1 MKKILVLLT
10 SVIFVMVFTQC
21 DQPKNVNSSEDMVDV
36 IPLPKK
42 ITNKKGEFIF
52 TGNTKILVYP
62 GTEEM
67 QSIGE
72 YFADII
78 NSASGLNIEVSATK
92 KKKPPR
98 KGILLSLEE
107 NPDMNAEGYHLLI
120 DPGYIIIN
128 GKTPNGLFYG
138 IQTLRQMLP
147 PEIELEEVIK
157 GIKWTAP
164 AVEIEDEP
172 MYSYRGLMLDVGRH
186 FFPKEDVKRFIDIM
200 ALHKFNYFHWHL
212 TEDQGWRIEIKKYP
226 ELTEIGAFRKE
237 TLVGHYRD
245 KPRQFDGEKYGGF
258 YTQDDIKEVV
268 EYAASRYIT
277 IVPEI
282 EMPGHSEAALASLS
296 ELGCTGGPY
305 EVFTKWGINNEVYCA
320 GNEKTFEFLENVLA
334 EVIELF
340 PGKYIHI
347 GGDECPKERWK
358 ECDKCQARMKEEGLE
373 NEHELQSYFIGRIE
387 KFLLANNRKLIG
399 WDEILEGGL
408 APEATVMSW
417 RGTKGGIEAAKQH
430 HDVIMTPTTHCY
442 FDYYQSENKENE
454 PLAIGGYLPL
464 EKVYSYDPMPEE
476 LSEEEAKYILG
487 AQGNLWTEYIKTP
500 DKVEYM
506 TYPRATALS
515 EVVWTQPEK
524 KDYGSFLKRMEKHY
538 KRFANM
544 GVNSRITKE

>member
-107 NPDMNAEGYHLLI
+107 NPDMNAEEYHLLI

-476 LSEEEAKYILG
+476 LSEEEVKYILG

-524 KDYGSFLKRMEKHY
+524 KDYGSFMKRMEKHY

>member
-1 MKKILVLLT
+1 MKKIFLFLT

-62 GTEEM
+62 GNEEM
-67 QSIGE
+67 LSIGE

>member
-1 MKKILVLLT
+1 
-10 SVIFVMVFTQC
+10 MVFTQC
-21 DQPKNVNSSEDMVDV
+21 DQPKNVNKGADSIDV

-42 ITNKKGEFIF
+42 ITNNKGEFIF
-52 TGNTKILVYP
+52 TRNTKILVYP
-62 GTEEM
+62 GNEEM
-67 QSIGE
+67 LSIGE

>member
-1 MKKILVLLT
+1 M
-10 SVIFVMVFTQC
+10 IFIQC
-21 DQPKNVNSSEDMVDV
+21 DQPKNVSSGEDMVDV

-42 ITNKKGEFIF
+42 ITNKKGEFKF
-52 TGNTKILVYP
+52 TGNTKLLVCP
-62 GTEEM
+62 GNKEM
-67 QSIGE
+67 LSIGE

-78 NSASGLNIEVSATK
+78 NSASGLNIEVAITK
-92 KKKPPR
+92 RNKPPHN
-98 KGILLSLEE
+98 GILLNLEE
-107 NPDMNAEGYHLLI
+107 NQDMNAEGYHLLI
-120 DPGYIIIN
+120 NTGYITIS

-157 GIKWTAP
+157 GIEWTVP
-164 AVEIEDEP
+164 AVEIVDEP
-172 MYSYRGLMLDVGRH
+172 LYSYRGLMLDVGRH
-186 FFPKEDVKRFIDIM
+186 FFPKEDVKKFIDIM

-237 TLVGHYRD
+237 TIIGHNRD
-245 KPRQFDGEKYGGF
+245 KPRQFDGERYGGF
-258 YTQDDIKEVV
+258 YTQDDIREVV
-268 EYAASRYIT
+268 KYAASRYIT

-282 EMPGHSEAALASLS
+282 EMPGHSEAALASFP

-305 EVFTKWGINNEVYCA
+305 EVVTNWGVNEEIYCA

-334 EVIELF
+334 ELIELF

-347 GGDECPKERWK
+347 GGDECPKVRW
-358 ECDKCQARMKEEGLE
+358 EQCDKCQARMKEEGLE
-373 NEHELQSYFIGRIE
+373 NEHELQSYFVGRIE

-417 RGTKGGIEAAKQH
+417 RGIKGGIEAAKLH

-464 EKVYSYDPMPEE
+464 EKVYSYNPMPEE
-476 LSEEEAKYILG
+476 LSDEEAKYILG
-487 AQGNLWTEYIKTP
+487 AQGNIWTEYIKTQN
-500 DKVEYM
+500 KAEYM

-524 KDYGSFLKRMEKHY
+524 KDYGSFMKRMGKHY

-544 GVNSRITKE
+544 GVNSRITK